1 MLDNAL
7 SNNIIPI
14 ICLGI
19 GKSPMGVAKELRS
32 MLGDIDLSNKKII
45 IAWES
50 LSSSYEK
57 KRMYSKDDVK
67 AIFDEISMIL
77 DEYKGLEYK
86 LLLGGNVSSKESKLS
101 KDIGI
106 DGVLIDDRFKNFNQL
121 KSILEPLNE

>member
-1 MLDNAL
+1 
-7 SNNIIPI
+7 
-14 ICLGI
+14 
-19 GKSPMGVAKELRS
+19 LRS